1 MSLIEGKIGNLKP
14 RYLEKHED
22 LIRRFAQFGGG
33 AEENRYDQGRAFS
46 NVYEFYIYA
55 FFLGLSKGV
64 TAELSGDQKLRPFME
79 VKAWKHSGL
88 TKTLISCAIAESGFD
103 MLRVQTYENDT
114 EISAEI
120 RLIRDS
126 IEEFANGGFELI
138 QKAVA
143 DDPDGAESD
152 DFFVSMLSA

>member
-14 RYLEKHED
+14 RYLEKHEE
-22 LIRRFAQFGGG
+22 LIRKFAQFGGG
-33 AEENRYDQGRAFS
+33 VEEHKYDQGRAFS

-55 FFLGLSKGV
+55 FFLGLSKGI
-64 TAELSGDQKLRPFME
+64 TADLSGDQKLRSFIE

-88 TKTLISCAIAESGFD
+88 TKTLISCAIAESDFD
-103 MLRVQTYENDT
+103 MLRVQTLENDT
-114 EISAEI
+114 EISAEVRI
-120 RLIRDS
+120 IRDC
-126 IEEFANGGFELI
+126 IEGFANGGFDLI
-138 QKAVA
+138 QQAVA